1 MGLFQITKKPIQL
14 KKEMEKGGGL
24 KLTPFFF
31 SSSFFFTNEESLGL
45 LRKILQRIIKK
56 SAPYET
62 YGHLAHFLAPS

>member
-1 MGLFQITKKPIQL
+1 
-14 KKEMEKGGGL
+14 MEKGGGL

-31 SSSFFFTNEESLGL
+31 SSFFFFTNEESLGL
-45 LRKILQRIIKK
+45 LRTNLTKNNKK